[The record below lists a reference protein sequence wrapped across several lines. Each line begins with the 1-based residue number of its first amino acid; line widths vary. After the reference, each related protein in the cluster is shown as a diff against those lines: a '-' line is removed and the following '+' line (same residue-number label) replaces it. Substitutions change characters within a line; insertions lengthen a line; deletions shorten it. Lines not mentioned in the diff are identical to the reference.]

1 MILLL
6 TLILLK
12 LVEVF
17 ILNSVRPHWSF
28 SHTNIRVFSQNKA
41 VFKEAIV
48 VFSDAKVRLIK
59 YMAIKLHLMKIWPAV
74 QRDRET

>member
-6 TLILLK
+6 TLIPLK
-12 LVEVF
+12 LVERF

-28 SHTNIRVFSQNKA
+28 SHKNIHVFSRNKA
-41 VFKEAIV
+41 VLKDPIV
-48 VFSDAKVRLIK
+48 EFSDAEVRLVK